1 MASQHQRLNLL
12 LVQDNPNRATMVRN
26 ELVASKIKCLLHTV
40 GSGRNALN
48 YLQHRRPFEAAP
60 TPDLV
65 LFDFVDPEP
74 RVLKI
79 MDQIKADESL
89 HDIPVVLLTSHDSEQ
104 MLDNAYH
111 DSDDCIMF
119 SPIELDDFFR
129 SMQSFDTER
138 FLRAVKVIENLGFVL
153 VRVPAMFMQQQDNM
167 NRSIAL
173 SAGQRRPQIA
183 GNS

>member
-1 MASQHQRLNLL
+1 MASQHQRVSLL
-12 LVQDNPNRATMVRN
+12 LVEDNPDRAMLVRK

-40 GSGRNALN
+40 GPDRNALN
-48 YLQHRRPFEAAP
+48 YLQHRSPFEAAP

-74 RVLKI
+74 RFLKI
-79 MDQIKADESL
+79 IDQIKADESL
-89 HDIPVVLLTSHDSEQ
+89 RDIPVVILTSHDSEQ
-104 MLDNAYH
+104 ILDDAYR

-129 SMQSFDTER
+129 SMQSFNTER

-153 VRVPAMFMQQQDNM
+153 VRVPSTFMQQRDTI

-173 SAGQRRPQIA
+173 SG
-183 GNS
+183 